1 MKNKEEII
9 DRNELKKQLH
19 FIFKEEFNESFHD
32 IFTISQDEF
41 KTKYLH
47 RINIILKSYHQ
58 KLIPELRKNKDLFT
72 KIYKLIFE
80 DCYLPCKFL
89 CQNTLNN
96 KRNAEILKNFQH
108 HCKENTIANHICQG
122 QFLMVKD
129 NLLKDYQFVIC
140 SNCDYVY
147 KMKCI
152 LMYCPN
158 DDCEFYSRYKNEY
171 ESNLIY
177 ATWDKYHCPIMLNQ
191 NMNCLI
197 CNNPLYLRGNNV
209 YCSKCKIEKNPFEI
223 EWKCIL
229 CHKKFTSGAK
239 EYNPLEFYATKLSV
253 KNSLV
258 NQLIIKPLQLPC
270 ECDNNPLKLNYYH
283 NERCKGVLYE
293 GKIYEKKIIVCS
305 VCKVFASVNKFKWI
319 CPICKKSFKC
329 NNTRTFHNP
338 NNIIENDEFK
348 YEENKSVIE
357 DKKNNNENNNFCKN
371 EKKKSRHLSEDM
383 KENVKE
389 KYIENNKKLL
399 IGIENYNSEN
409 IFRDKVKKKYSNN
422 NINNYND
429 NLMTDPD
436 MDTKLRKGISQNFPN
451 NNNYINSYKEL
462 PIDKKMR
469 DIQNL
474 KLNNNEKK
482 EKEEKK
488 NVQNHPRIKKM
499 VSDNINPRI
508 HNNLLQRNSLIEDNL
523 SFNEEDYNVITQLG
537 EGTFG
542 KIYLVEDHK
551 KNLFCLKKMIT
562 SNKANYEELSRE
574 YDIFIKYKH
583 KSILSILGISK
594 KMIEETTYCIYILME
609 VAKTDWEKEI
619 NERQMKNKFYSEDEL
634 INILNQLTS
643 ALVYLQKNNISHRD
657 IKAQNILVFENNIFK
672 IADFGE
678 AKQFKK
684 KNDVMST
691 LRGTELYMSPLLFNG
706 LQKRIFDIK
715 HNPFK
720 SDVFSLGMCLLF
732 ASTLRI
738 KNLCKIRDCI
748 DDVKLQIYL
757 MKVVSHRYSLK
768 FVKLLN
774 QMLCYREESRPD
786 FYELENIL
794 ENY

>member
-1 MKNKEEII
+1 MKNNEEII
-9 DRNELKKQLH
+9 IDREYLKKQLH
-19 FIFKEEFNESFHD
+19 LIFREEFNESFHD
-32 IFTISQDEF
+32 ILTISQDEF
-41 KTKYLH
+41 KIKYLH
-47 RINIILKSYHQ
+47 RVNIILKLYHN
-58 KLIPELRKNKDLFT
+58 KILPELRKNKDLFNRT
-72 KIYKLIFE
+72 YKIIFE
-80 DCYLPCKFL
+80 DYYLPCKYS
-89 CQNTLNN
+89 CQNTLKQ

-108 HCKENTIANHICQG
+108 HCKENTIAYHICQG
-122 QFLMVKD
+122 QFILVKD
-129 NLLKDYQFVIC
+129 SLTKNYTFVIC

-158 DDCEFYSRYKNEY
+158 DDCEFYSRFKNDN
-171 ESNLIY
+171 ESNFIY

-191 NMNCLI
+191 QMNCLI

-209 YCSKCKIEKNPFEI
+209 YCNKCKVEKNPFEI
-223 EWKCIL
+223 EWTCIL

-270 ECDNNPLKLNYYH
+270 GCDNNPLKLNFIH
-283 NERCKGVLYE
+283 NDRCKGVLYE

-305 VCKVFASVNKFKWI
+305 VCKVFASINKFNWI
-319 CPICKKSFKC
+319 CPICKRNFKC
-329 NNTRTFHNP
+329 NNTRTFNNP
-338 NNIIENDEFK
+338 YNIIENDEFK
-348 YEENKSVIE
+348 FEEIKNE
-357 DKKNNNENNNFCKN
+357 DKKNNNDNNNKY
-371 EKKKSRHLSEDM
+371 EKKSRHLSEDM
-383 KENVKE
+383 KEKIKE
-389 KYIENNKKLL
+389 KYIENNKRILT
-399 IGIENYNSEN
+399 GEEYNNENVLQK
-409 IFRDKVKKKYSNN
+409 IKKKYPSGNNN
-422 NINNYND
+422 NIIK
-429 NLMTDPD
+429 NLMTESSVID
-436 MDTKLRKGISQNFPN
+436 KKIRKGTSQNFN
-451 NNNYINSYKEL
+451 EHNHYVKSFKEL
-462 PIDKKMR
+462 PIDKKIN
-469 DIQNL
+469 DGNYL
-474 KLNNNEKK
+474 KLCSDKNENGEKNNTPVKIKRMVSNNNSKSNNNK
-482 EKEEKK
+482 LLKK
-488 NVQNHPRIKKM
+488 N
-499 VSDNINPRI
+499 S
-508 HNNLLQRNSLIEDNL
+508 NSLIEDNNKKLDL
-523 SFNEEDYNVITQLG
+523 SFNEDDYTVITQLG

-542 KIYLVEDHK
+542 KIYLVEDNE
-551 KNLFCLKKMIT
+551 KNLFCMKKMIT
-562 SNKANYEELSRE
+562 SNKTSYEELSRE

-583 KSILSILGISK
+583 KYILSILGISK
-594 KMIEETTYCIYILME
+594 KILDDTTYCMYILME

-619 NERQMKNKFYSEDEL
+619 NERQMKNNFYTEDEL
-634 INILNQLTS
+634 INILKQLTS

-657 IKAQNILVFENNIFK
+657 IKTQNILVFENNIFK

-684 KNDVMST
+684 KNDIMST

-738 KNLCKIRDCI
+738 KNLCKIRDCV

-757 MKVVSHRYSLK
+757 MKVVSQKYSLK

-786 FYELENIL
+786 FYELETIL
-794 ENY
+794 NDY

>member
-19 FIFKEEFNESFHD
+19 LIFREEFNESFHD
-32 IFTISQDEF
+32 ILTISQEEF
-41 KTKYLH
+41 KNKYLH

-58 KLIPELRKNKDLFT
+58 RIIPELRKNKDLFT
-72 KIYKLIFE
+72 KTYKLIFE
-80 DCYLPCKFL
+80 DYYLPCKFS

-96 KRNAEILKNFQH
+96 KRNSEILKNFQH
-108 HCKENTIANHICQG
+108 HCKDNTIANHICQG

-129 NLLKDYQFVIC
+129 NLTKEYKFVIC

-158 DDCEFYSRYKNEY
+158 DDCEFYSRYKSDY
-171 ESNLIY
+171 ESNFIY

-209 YCSKCKIEKNPFEI
+209 YCNKCKIEKNPFEI

-229 CHKKFTSGAK
+229 CHKKFTSGVK

-270 ECDNNPLKLNYYH
+270 GCDNNPLKLNFIH
-283 NERCKGVLYE
+283 NDRCKGVLYE

-305 VCKVFASVNKFKWI
+305 VCKVFASVNKFNWI
-319 CPICKKSFKC
+319 CPICKRSFKC
-329 NNTRTFHNP
+329 NNTRTFNNP

-348 YEENKSVIE
+348 YEEIKSIDE
-357 DKKNNNENNNFCKN
+357 DKKNNNEYNNNNIYKH
-371 EKKKSRHLSEDM
+371 ERKKSRHLSEDM
-383 KENVKE
+383 KEKVKE
-389 KYIENNKKLL
+389 KYIEKNKRLL
-399 IGIENYNSEN
+399 IGTEDYYNSEN
-409 IFRDKVKKKYSNN
+409 TFRNIIKKKHSGSI
-422 NINNYND
+422 INNVIENVI
-429 NLMTDPD
+429 TEPD
-436 MDTKLRKGISQNFPN
+436 IDKQLTKGKNQNFQN
-451 NNNYINSYKEL
+451 HNHYINSYKEYQTV
-462 PIDKKMR
+462 R
-469 DIQNL
+469 EIQNL
-474 KLNNNEKK
+474 KLNNNNEKK
-482 EKEEKK
+482 ENEEEIIK
-488 NVQNHPRIKKM
+488 NNPKIKRM
-499 VSDNINPRI
+499 VSDNIHPKI
-508 HNNLLQRNSLIEDNL
+508 HNNLLQRNSLTEDNL
-523 SFNEEDYNVITQLG
+523 SFNEEEYNIITQLG

-542 KIYLVEDHK
+542 KIYLVENHK

-562 SNKANYEELSRE
+562 SNKENYEELSRE

-583 KSILSILGISK
+583 KNILSILGISK
-594 KMIEETTYCIYILME
+594 KILDDTTYCMYILME

-657 IKAQNILVFENNIFK
+657 IKAQNILVFENNIYK

-678 AKQFKK
+678 AKQFKR
-684 KNDVMST
+684 KNDILST

-738 KNLCKIRDCI
+738 KNLCKIRDCV

-757 MKVVSHRYSLK
+757 MKVVSQKYSLK

-774 QMLCYREESRPD
+774 QMLCNREESRPD